1 MPAPTPTSH
10 SQAPEPTAPDEA
22 DIVDEASWE
31 SFPASDPPAWNSHRV
46 VGSAEDKLPDP
57 DDHARRRRRARA
69 RVGAVAL
76 ALVVAAGAGVYLW
89 RRLAD

>member
-1 MPAPTPTSH
+1 MPSPTSH
-10 SQAPEPTAPDEA
+10 SQAPEPECPA
-22 DIVDEASWE
+22 DADLVDEASWE

-46 VGSAEDKLPDP
+46 VASAEDKLPDP
-57 DDHARRRRRARA
+57 EDHARRRRRARA

-76 ALVVAAGAGVYLW
+76 ALVVAGGAGVYLW